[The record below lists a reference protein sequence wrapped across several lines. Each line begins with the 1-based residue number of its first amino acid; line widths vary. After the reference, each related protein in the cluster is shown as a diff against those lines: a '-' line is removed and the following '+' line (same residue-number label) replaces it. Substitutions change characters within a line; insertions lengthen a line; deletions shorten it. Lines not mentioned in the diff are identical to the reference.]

1 MQSVG
6 DAETLIATTAIDI
19 ANSKPAV
26 VIGEDKDLLTLFFSF
41 CK

>member
-26 VIGEDKDLLTLFFSF
+26 VIGEDKDLLTFVFIL
-41 CK
+41 